1 MKIFYLGQNGSAHL
15 KQGSLTELWEILLS
29 AHIKPYLLLHRTSIF
44 GGEGDS
50 DKFYVY
56 YPGSIINLDLGWEIS
71 RTINAG
77 LDFGFL
83 NNKLNGYIEFYNTK
97 TSDLLMKRAIPTF
110 TGFNEIW
117 QNIGKTQNKGFEFN
131 LNYAPVRTKDLN
143 IDFTFN
149 ASRNWEKIL
158 ELISG
163 EDLPNNKWFIGEP
176 LSVLYNYEKLGVWQY
191 GEEEDAAKYNASVGD
206 LKIKDQDGDGT
217 ISAVKDR
224 VILGQERPKWIAS
237 LGANIQYKNFDFS
250 FNINSR
256 WGYSFNLAPFN
267 DVVLDGQ
274 RWLPAVDYWTPDNL
288 TNNYPK
294 ADQSNGWDT
303 YRSAN
308 GYQKGDHIK
317 LQDVTVGYS
326 FDKLLSKTFIKKA
339 RFYVQLR
346 NVAYLY
352 KATDFGIMPEAPDMN
367 YTIPSSYN
375 FGVNVTF

>member
-1 MKIFYLGQNGSAHL
+1 
-15 KQGSLTELWEILLS
+15 
-29 AHIKPYLLLHRTSIF
+29 
-44 GGEGDS
+44 
-50 DKFYVY
+50 
-56 YPGSIINLDLGWEIS
+56 
-71 RTINAG
+71 
-77 LDFGFL
+77 
-83 NNKLNGYIEFYNTK
+83 
-97 TSDLLMKRAIPTF
+97 MKRAIPTF

-274 RWLPAVDYWTPDNL
+274 RWLPAVDYWTPDNP